1 MASSDWGPGD
11 WSSLEVQPGETSV
24 GSWLVA
30 LLGRGAGFSGILTVT
45 DRRVLFKPKVAG
57 TSLMGMLISQIPTA
71 KARNIVVLR
80 RDEIASVSSRK
91 ALIDTRIIIT
101 ARDGTTYMFNRGVVS
116 ADPILAALGQ
126 K

>member
-1 MASSDWGPGD
+1 
-11 WSSLEVQPGETSV
+11 VQPGETSV